1 MSIATIP
8 VRLPLLATLSGA
20 VAASAAVHEVE
31 IRPGAKELTPDH
43 FAQPEVPTGRLA
55 GPYEFH
61 SEVYAGTV
69 RQYWVYVPAQY
80 DGKKAA
86 SLLVFQDGQRAT
98 NPLGPLRVPQV
109 MENLIARGEMPVTI
123 GLFVTPGHTTSTYP
137 DDLGL
142 SNPNHR
148 TEEYD
153 ALNDRY
159 ARFLIDELLP
169 HVSESYL
176 LTADPEQR
184 AIGGTSS
191 GALCAFTVAWHRPD
205 YFRKVVSFI
214 GSYVSIGFRPYEQP
228 VQLGGQDYPAL
239 VRREPVRPLKIF
251 LQDGSNDLDNEW
263 GNWFLANLQMAAA
276 FEYANRRAAEAGE
289 GATRYRVRTVW
300 TDGEHTDNDGGALL
314 PEALRWLW
322 SDSPD
327 AGADD

>member
-1 MSIATIP
+1 MLTI
-8 VRLPLLATLSGA
+8 LSGA
-20 VAASAAVHEVE
+20 AAASAGVHDVE
-31 IRPGAKELTPDH
+31 IRPGATELTPDH
-43 FAQPEVPTGRLA
+43 FAQPDVPKGRLA

-61 SEVYAGTV
+61 SEVFTGTV
-69 RQYWVYVPAQY
+69 RQYWLYVPAQY
-80 DGKKAA
+80 DGKQAA

-109 MENLIARGEMPVTI
+109 MENLIARGAMPVTI
-123 GLFVTPGHTTSTYP
+123 GLFVTPGHTAPKYP
-137 DDLGL
+137 DDLGM

-148 TEEYD
+148 AEEYD

-159 ARFLIDELLP
+159 AQFLIDELIP
-169 HVSESYL
+169 HVAETYV
-176 LTADPEQR
+176 LTSDPEQR

-214 GSYVSIGFRPYEQP
+214 GSYVSIGFRPYEEP
-228 VQLGGQDYPAL
+228 VQLGGQDYPSL
-239 VRREPVRPLKIF
+239 IRREPVRPLKIY

-276 FEYANRRAAEAGE
+276 FDYANRRAAEAGE
-289 GATRYRVRTVW
+289 DGERYRVRTVW

-322 SDSPD
+322 SEVRDNAVSPED
-327 AGADD
+327 P